1 LARQPTCPAVIVDKL
16 VSQAVEKAKTID
28 GGKSIG
34 RVSMQRSAVALGLI
48 AGIGAMLLV
57 IGPEF
62 LRQGASALL
71 VLSKSAE
78 AASPYAITVQPG
90 DKEIPK
96 GSDQTIVARLAGFRS
111 NDVGVWVKADNEQK
125 FSRLPLVA
133 TAENDK
139 FEGMLFDV
147 KANMTYYV
155 EADGVK
161 SPTYTMSVVE
171 LPAVTAIEMEYVYP
185 AYTGLAPQKVEVG
198 GDVAAIAG
206 TEVRLKVTSS
216 MATPGGRLQMDPAAV
231 AGLTVQADG
240 TLTGSFKVAKDGY
253 YHVELD
259 GPRGEKVAASPKYT
273 IDVIE
278 DRAPTVSFDKP
289 KRDTNANPVEEVFVQ
304 ARAQDDYGVRQLDLI
319 YSVNGGPE
327 KTVTLFGK
335 GAKALDEVSAGHTIY
350 MEELGVK
357 AGDFVSYYAKAYDTD
372 TVNGPKVT
380 SSDIYF
386 IQIRPFRPEFPRSA
400 IPGWRWRRR
409 WWWRAAESARR
420 AVGAAAPDYFRH
432 VQRRARSAQDQG
444 GQVQGR
450 HGVRAARAVEDSRGS
465 AEPAAA
471 DEAAHRR
478 SGWREH
484 PAHHRRAA
492 EGGPG
497 DDGGRRAIEGAETEG
512 SARARTAR
520 AQAPAGCRAGV

>member
-1 LARQPTCPAVIVDKL
+1 MTGEPIGAARQELVDVIRQVRKRWRTRMLLRGGIIIVVGALAAIAIASLGLQTYKFSPQSVTGFRIGVFTVFALLIAAWLVRPMRKRASDLQVALYVEEHEPQLQASILAAVDLGSSADVPAVIVDKL

-125 FSRLPLVA
+125 FSRLPLVV

-206 TEVRLKVTSS
+206 TEVRLKITSS

-240 TLTGSFKVAKDGY
+240 TLTGSFKVSKDGY

-289 KRDTNANPVEEVFVQ
+289 KRDTSANPVEEVFVQ
-304 ARAQDDYGVRQLDLI
+304 ARADDDFGVSRLDLI
-319 YSVNGGPE
+319 YSVNGGAE
-327 KTVTLFGK
+327 KTVSLYKAGK
-335 GAKALDEVSAGHTIY
+335 PLDKISAGHTIY

-357 AGDFVSYYAKAYDTD
+357 VGDFVSYYAKAYDTD
-372 TVNGPKVT
+372 TVNGPKST
-380 SSDIYF
+380 ASDMYF
-386 IQIRPFRPEFPRSA
+386 
-400 IPGWRWRRR
+400 
-409 WWWRAAESARR
+409 
-420 AVGAAAPDYFRH
+420 
-432 VQRRARSAQDQG
+432 
-444 GQVQGR
+444 
-450 HGVRAARAVEDSRGS
+450 
-465 AEPAAA
+465 
-471 DEAAHRR
+471 
-478 SGWREH
+478 
-484 PAHHRRAA
+484 
-492 EGGPG
+492 
-497 DDGGRRAIEGAETEG
+497 
-512 SARARTAR
+512 
-520 AQAPAGCRAGV
+520 